1 MTTIIFTR
9 DHGRYVALQ
18 AEGHSGY
25 AEAGSDIVC
34 AAVTTAFGL
43 VECAVNDVAK
53 ANARVVCSE
62 ETAKLS
68 LTLPVA
74 LTEQQRMVC
83 DSIICAAYLWL
94 SENLKRYSAYVRI
107 CVSEQCESKRRK

>member
-1 MTTIIFTR
+1 MTTILFTR
-9 DHGRYVALQ
+9 AHGRYVALQ

-53 ANARVVCSE
+53 AGATVTCSE
-62 ETAKLS
+62 KDTKLC
-68 LTLPVA
+68 LTLPSDM
-74 LTEQQRMVC
+74 TEKQREIC
-83 DSIICAAYLWL
+83 DSIMSAAYLWL
-94 SENLKRYSAYVRI
+94 SENLKQYHAYVRI
-107 CVSEQCESKRRK
+107 SVSEQCESKRRK